1 MSAERSIAIALIS
14 CVVAAIAVPFILSKL
29 SGADKSS
36 DVDGEFNL
44 LYYSEGLTV
53 SMYVCTALFS
63 ALTMLAWRFPG
74 KTDPAAMPW
83 ILALF
88 VALALLS
95 ALTAV
100 LMSYSKVFW
109 SDSQVSGA
117 DSFGRR
123 RTFSWA
129 DLSGLEYVLWA
140 QSLKICAA
148 DGSYIWVSPMM
159 RGFTAFEKKLDA
171 EAGRLQIVWLD
182 SEWQRQM
189 DAAREDFL
197 AGRLPEAE
205 KHLLLAVSEG
215 ENYHSQDPRLSCS
228 LSALADLKVELKS
241 FEEAEDLYCR
251 ALALAEAIFG
261 SDSENLSS
269 HLFALARC
277 LKNQARFAEA
287 EGLCRRAVTIDEKQ
301 LGREHANLA
310 GDLSNLAETLVL
322 QGKFSEAESL
332 CMQSRAIAEKAF
344 ERNHRE
350 GSPVLAISLNGLAE
364 LYLKQGKFS
373 EAESFCKEAIAF
385 TERELGKSCPYLV
398 VLLGN
403 YVDVLRQT
411 GRGADAEEFQSRKLA
426 LQNGE
431 PS

>member
-1 MSAERSIAIALIS
+1 MSAESSIAIALMIG
-14 CVVAAIAVPFILSKL
+14 VVAAMAVPFIVSKL
-29 SGADKSS
+29 TGAKKTADF
-36 DVDGEFNL
+36 DGEFEL
-44 LYYSEGLTV
+44 LCYSKALQI
-53 SMYVCTALFS
+53 SMYVCTAFFVSL
-63 ALTMLAWRFPG
+63 AVLAWRFPG
-74 KTDPAAMPW
+74 KTDPADMPW
-83 ILALF
+83 IITLF
-88 VALALLS
+88 VAFALLS
-95 ALTAV
+95 ALTSV

-109 SDSQVSGA
+109 NDSEVSGT

-123 RTFSWA
+123 HTFSWA

-189 DAAREDFL
+189 DAAKEDFL
-197 AGRLPEAE
+197 AGRLADAE

-228 LSALADLKVELKS
+228 LSALADLKVELKC
-241 FEEAEDLYCR
+241 FEEAEELYRR

-287 EGLCRRAVTIDEKQ
+287 EGLCRRAVAIDEKQ
-301 LGREHANLA
+301 LGREHPNLA
-310 GDLSNLAETLVL
+310 GDLSNLAEMLVL

-332 CMQSRAIAEKAF
+332 CMQSHAIAEKAF
-344 ERNHRE
+344 EQNHRE
-350 GSPVLAISLNGLAE
+350 GSTVLAISLNGLAE
-364 LYLKQGKFS
+364 LYLKQGNFS
-373 EAESFCKEAIAF
+373 KSESFCNEAIAF

-403 YVDVLRQT
+403 YVEVLRQT
-411 GRGADAEEFQSRKLA
+411 GRGAEAEEVQLRKLA
-426 LQNGE
+426 LQNSK
-431 PS
+431 P